1 MKAIVSGFS
10 TIINIFKMIFDIIM
24 SIFETLAMVLR
35 YLFTIVSLAFEVIVS
50 FPSWLKAFA
59 VITLSISICY
69 IIIGR
74 NAGKSD

>member
-10 TIINIFKMIFDIIM
+10 TIINIFKMFFDIIM

-35 YLFTIVSLAFEVIVS
+35 YLYTIVSLAFEVIVS

-74 NAGKSD
+74 NVGKSD

>member
-1 MKAIVSGFS
+1 MF
-10 TIINIFKMIFDIIM
+10 FDIIM